1 VLTEPPRARQYLRGT
16 RSGSRSSVGGRR
28 KSKFHQATPQFLH
41 CHAYGNAHGWLR
53 QRYQITM
60 NDRPESLSKLVAA
73 LRGCHRCPQMQF
85 SPVSGGPVSSRV
97 ILVGQAPG
105 LREPQAGRPFAWTA
119 GKTLFKWFYEVA
131 GVDEDNF
138 RATVYM
144 AAVCRCFPGKT
155 ASGDRVP
162 SRTEIANCSSWLDAE
177 IALLSP
183 GLVIPVGKL
192 AITQF
197 IQPAPGLTE
206 VIGQRRA
213 GERAGKRFDVV
224 ALPHPSG
231 ASPWHRMEPGRALT
245 RKALELIRDHPV
257 WKNRTR

>member
-1 VLTEPPRARQYLRGT
+1 MERHVRLLSRDRASEFLCAVFALLV
-16 RSGSRSSVGGRR
+16 SMD
-28 KSKFHQATPQFLH
+28 HQH
-41 CHAYGNAHGWLR
+41 
-53 QRYQITM
+53 
-60 NDRPESLSKLVAA
+60 ESLSKLVEA
-73 LRGCHRCPQMQF
+73 LRGCRRCPQMQF
-85 SPVSGGPVSSRV
+85 SPVNGGPVLSRV

-119 GKTLFKWFYEVA
+119 GKTLFKWFSDA
-131 GVDEDNF
+131 TGVDEANF

-162 SRTEIANCSSWLDAE
+162 SRIEIENCASWLDAE

-192 AITQF
+192 AIAQF
-197 IQPAPGLTE
+197 IRPASALSDL
-206 VIGQRRA
+206 IGQMRPA
-213 GERAGKRFDVV
+213 ERAGKRFDVV

-231 ASPWHRMEPGRALT
+231 ASPWHRIEPGKSLT
-245 RKALELIRDHPV
+245 RRALELIRDHPA
-257 WKNRTR
+257 WKNRVR